1 MARPKLL
8 AADEKKS
15 ARVSL
20 LMTPQFLAD
29 VTTLAQIKQI
39 TLNELFC
46 SLAAQAVKKNRQ
58 AIDDVQKVMASVAS
72 TVEISLF
79 DDDTLNDAQK
89 KDD

>member
-46 SLAAQAVKKNRQ
+46 SLAAQAIKKNRP
-58 AIDDVQKVMASVAS
+58 AIDEVQKVMAKVAP
-72 TVEISLF
+72 TVEVSLF
-79 DDDTLNDAQK
+79 DDDILNSTK
-89 KDD
+89 TKDD

>member
-1 MARPKLL
+1 MARQKTL
-8 AADEKKS
+8 ADAEKKS

-29 VTTLAQIKQI
+29 VTTLAQIKKV

-46 SLAAQAVKKNRQ
+46 TLAAQAVKKNRQ
-58 AIDDVQKVMASVAS
+58 AIDDVQKLIASVAP

-79 DDDTLNDAQK
+79 DDEDVT
-89 KDD
+89 

>member
-1 MARPKLL
+1 MARPKTL
-8 AADEKKS
+8 ADAEKKS

-29 VTTLAQIKQI
+29 VTTLAQIKKV

-58 AIDDVQKVMASVAS
+58 AIDEVQKVMAKVAP
-72 TVEISLF
+72 TVEVSLF
-79 DDDTLNDAQK
+79 DDDDL
-89 KDD
+89 